1 MRKTPFAIATTLT
14 LSITG
19 AALAQTGSPKTATD
33 TMNNPGSVKSNS
45 EKGMPENTGT
55 PGSRMGPG
63 PVTTAPN
70 VAVPGA
76 ANGHPMAPGGTQP
89 AR

>member
-1 MRKTPFAIATTLT
+1 MWKRSMRKTPFAIATTLT

-45 EKGMPENTGT
+45 DKGY
-55 PGSRMGPG
+55 
-63 PVTTAPN
+63 A
-70 VAVPGA
+70 
-76 ANGHPMAPGGTQP
+76 
-89 AR
+89 